1 MLILTRRPGEGL
13 TIGLD
18 QSVDPR
24 TPMGEILGQPGI
36 RVRVVA
42 GRSNQVR
49 VGIDAP
55 VRACDPA
62 GRAHSGCSVD
72 RFVTS
77 Q

>member
-18 QSVDPR
+18 PSVDPR
-24 TPMGEILGQPGI
+24 TPMGEILGQAGI

-55 VRACDPA
+55 SELVILRDELILAAALTGSD
-62 GRAHSGCSVD
+62 
-72 RFVTS
+72 
-77 Q
+77 